1 MDWPHRIFLLV
12 FAAALG
18 SGPAFAQPAPTQRQ
32 EMPGQTAKPGADADM
47 MSGMTT
53 MNRDMHAAPMTGDA
67 DRDFVAMMI
76 PHHQGAID
84 MAQAELRHGKD
95 PALRRLANEIVT
107 AQHKEIAMMR
117 KWQAGHP
124 TR

>member
-1 MDWPHRIFLLV
+1 MNLPRRIFHFT
-12 FAAALG
+12 FAAALAC
-18 SGPAFAQPAPTQRQ
+18 GPAFAQPAPTQQ
-32 EMPGQTAKPGADADM
+32 HEMPAKPGADADM
-47 MSGMTT
+47 MAGMTT
-53 MNRDMHAAPMTGDA
+53 MNRDMRAAPMTGDA

-117 KWQAGHP
+117 KWQAAHP
-124 TR
+124 AR